1 MLLTNNCLVQ
11 SLFLPRADSG
21 TFSVPGRVSPGRGRY
36 GLDSGTSRA
45 IRDGWQPGMWCLETC
60 LGLETVSRPDS
71 EVLVLVSVLK
81 KKVLVLVSVLRKKVL
96 VLVSVLRPKVLMS
109 WSRDQDQ
116 DIKLRLCF
124 NVLEKCETSVA
135 CIKKLMF
142 HEQRRKCTPEN
153 TILTARPVFVLKLN
167 TVVWDHCLH
176 EFHRYGR

>member
-1 MLLTNNCLVQ
+1 MIITHKGSGALFGFWVFLHQGFGFGDTVQ
-11 SLFLPRADSG
+11 A
-21 TFSVPGRVSPGRGRY
+21 Y
-36 GLDSGTSRA
+36 SRA
-45 IRDGWQPGMWCLETC
+45 GMWCLETC

-124 NVLEKCETSVA
+124 NVLKKCETSVA